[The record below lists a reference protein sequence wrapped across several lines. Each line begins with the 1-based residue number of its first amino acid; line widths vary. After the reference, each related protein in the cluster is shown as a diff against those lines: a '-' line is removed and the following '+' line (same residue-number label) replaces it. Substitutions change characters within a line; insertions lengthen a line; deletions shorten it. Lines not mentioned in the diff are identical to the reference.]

1 MMPSPFLKLLAIALF
16 GVVSAADAEEVLRLG
31 LLGNKFNKSYSAGV
45 FGFAQ
50 ERQVFEQAFQKD
62 GVKVEWSFFSAGA
75 PALNEAI
82 ANGKVDIAIYG
93 EVGSIAGKVGNL
105 PTRIIAPN
113 GMGGGKNFIL
123 VPATSNIAVPAD
135 LKGKRVA
142 LARGTAPQ
150 LLFYRWARETAGLTD
165 KDIRMLNL
173 GTADQETTFLSGGA
187 DVLIGS
193 SLDLVDRGLA
203 RILSVI
209 DADANPVFAG
219 FGNVVVTQS
228 YLDAHPEHVQTWI
241 DAYVKIAAEVASERY
256 RNDYVRLAAKTGTSA
271 KSARTTLPKDLALA
285 YAPIFDAYYYT
296 RLRTAIDDCRRF
308 GMISRDID
316 AAKWVEPRF
325 LEKSLKDQGLA
336 QRWGALRSA
345 PGPKLAEEVAP

>member
-1 MMPSPFLKLLAIALF
+1 MKSSTFRKLLAIALLAITSTV
-16 GVVSAADAEEVLRLG
+16 GAEEVLRLG
-31 LLGNKFNKSYSAGV
+31 LLGNKFNKSFSAGV

-50 ERQVFEQAFQKD
+50 ERQVFEQAFKKD
-62 GVKVEWSFFSAGA
+62 GVKVEWTFYSAGA

-82 ANGKVDIAIYG
+82 ANGKVDIAVYG
-93 EVGSIAGKVGNL
+93 EVGSIAGKAGTL

-113 GMGGGKNFIL
+113 GLGGGKNYIL
-123 VPATSNIAVPAD
+123 VPATSNVSVPAD

-142 LARGTAPQ
+142 LSRGTAPQ
-150 LLFYRWARETAGLTD
+150 LLFLRWAREIAGISD
-165 KDIRMLNL
+165 KEIRILNL
-173 GTADQETTFLSGGA
+173 GSTDQEATFLSGGA

-193 SLDLVDRGLA
+193 NLDLVDRGLA

-209 DADANPVFAG
+209 DADANPIFAG

-228 YLDAHPEHVQTWI
+228 YLDAHPERVQTWV
-241 DAYVKIAAEVASERY
+241 DAYVKIAAEVADERY
-256 RNDYVRLAAKTGTSA
+256 RNDFVRLAGKTGTSA
-271 KSARTTLPKDLALA
+271 KSARNTLPKDLTLA
-285 YAPIFDAYYYT
+285 YAPVFDAYYYT

-308 GMISRDID
+308 GMIPRDID

-336 QRWGALRSA
+336 EKWGALRSA
-345 PGPKLAEEVAP
+345 PGPKLAEEAKP